1 MSYQHEVVQ
10 YAPTE
15 DNEIH
20 ALIRGKPSFC
30 KANIRVS
37 TQQFQERLTY
47 LDKRYDHLRK
57 MTHSLRKKVNE
68 LEDIMRMDNDEENME
83 TIKKLLEEIKKEK
96 QLMRDEAHIIKG
108 ELSKTMYNEDLR
120 SKILNFIDQFEC
132 FWYDDNERRLAGEW
146 KKIEA
151 DRKSSA
157 AESEASSSMIG
168 EDDTPST
175 SSDGHK
181 PYRETSM

>member
-1 MSYQHEVVQ
+1 MSYPREVVR
-10 YAPTE
+10 YAPIE

-37 TQQFQERLTY
+37 TMQFQDRLAY

-68 LEDIMRMDNDEENME
+68 LEDIMRLDNDEENME
-83 TIKKLLEEIKKEK
+83 TIKSLLAEIKKEK
-96 QLMRDEAHIIKG
+96 QMMRDEAHIIKG

-120 SKILNFIDQFEC
+120 
-132 FWYDDNERRLAGEW
+132 RRLAGEW
-146 KKIEA
+146 KRIDEE
-151 DRKSSA
+151 RKTSA
-157 AESEASSSMIG
+157 AGSEGSSSVVG
-168 EDDTPST
+168 DDDTPS
-175 SSDGHK
+175 SSSIDGHTTK
-181 PYRETSM
+181 IRPY

>member
-1 MSYQHEVVQ
+1 MSYQHEVVK

-30 KANIRVS
+30 KANIRVN

-68 LEDIMRMDNDEENME
+68 LEDIMRLDNDEENMD
-83 TIKKLLEEIKKEK
+83 TIQKLLDEIKREK

-120 SKILNFIDQFEC
+120 
-132 FWYDDNERRLAGEW
+132 RRLAGEW
-146 KKIEA
+146 KKIDA

-168 EDDTPST
+168 DDDTPST

>member
-1 MSYQHEVVQ
+1 MSYPREVVR
-10 YAPTE
+10 YAPIE

-37 TQQFQERLTY
+37 TMQFQDRLAY

-68 LEDIMRMDNDEENME
+68 LEDIMRLDNDEENME
-83 TIKKLLEEIKKEK
+83 TIKSLLAEIKKEK
-96 QLMRDEAHIIKG
+96 QMMRDEAHIIKG

-132 FWYDDNERRLAGEW
+132 FWYDEPERRLAGEW
-146 KKIEA
+146 KRIDEE
-151 DRKSSA
+151 RKTSA
-157 AESEASSSMIG
+157 AGSEGSSSVVG
-168 EDDTPST
+168 DDDTPS
-175 SSDGHK
+175 SSSIDGHTTK
-181 PYRETSM
+181 IRPY